1 MVTGDVLHGNL
12 LLRGYGDSD
21 LDADALRRMLQRVRD
36 RGIREIRGDLLL
48 VRDWFSPPRPDLGV
62 PPYLIGDHRSD
73 NMLSVAMRAQGAV
86 ADVTRLPEKYRENS
100 RMELTGANGGPV
112 RTVLVDELGAASDEA
127 LRSLVTAATV
137 VAEPK
142 P

>member
-1 MVTGDVLHGNL
+1 MTVSNARREAY
-12 LLRGYGDSD
+12 LRAIALGMTKT
-21 LDADALRRMLQRVRD
+21 LAADAAGVDRTTPYKWMEDAAFAERVADAEGQFLQRHFGVVTKAAAEGEWRASVW
-36 RGIREIRGDLLL
+36 LL
-48 VRDWFSPPRPDLGV
+48 SINRPAECSTKRV
-62 PPYLIGDHRSD
+62 
-73 NMLSVAMRAQGAV
+73 
-86 ADVTRLPEKYRENS
+86 
-100 RMELTGANGGPV
+100 ELTGANGGPV